1 MAVVLVAE
9 DDEQVRILAEGII
22 QEMLYETLSA
32 GTVKEGIAIL
42 ESDQHVDLLFTDINF
57 PGELKGG
64 IELAQGATRLRPN
77 ISVLYRT
84 GDQLTDGMQ
93 AMFVERSCV
102 FSEALHP
109 EQLIR
114 SITEILREQPN

>member
-9 DDEQVRILAEGII
+9 DEEQVRILAEGII
-22 QEMLYETLSA
+22 QEIRHETLSA

-64 IELAQGATRLRPN
+64 IELAQDAARLRSN
-77 ISVLYRT
+77 IPVLYTT

-93 AMFVERSCV
+93 AMFVERSS
-102 FSEALHP
+102 FLPKPYTS

-114 SITEILREQPN
+114 SITEILQEQPS